1 MKLILLLSLF
11 FSFLLF
17 AGCLGMS
24 WDVSRGCKSCRCL
37 FSLFLF
43 SFFLLLFAYLI
54 PLLLPFLNC
63 CRYDP
68 PPSILSS
75 SPRFLFLSRLS
86 FVPSLSLLFSS
97 LTYLHLPRSFGSP
110 ATYRNNGRLVIFNKE
125 ILIFNF
131 HFKFSSTSLLFSF
144 EILIFIFNL

>member
-1 MKLILLLSLF
+1 MSHAGASPVGAFFLSFFSLF
-11 FSFLLF
+11 FF
-17 AGCLGMS
+17 C
-24 WDVSRGCKSCRCL
+24 
-37 FSLFLF
+37 
-43 SFFLLLFAYLI
+43 FFLLFAYLI

-63 CRYDP
+63 CWYDP

-75 SPRFLFLSRLS
+75 SPPFLFLSRLS
-86 FVPSLSLLFSS
+86 FVPSLSLSFSLLS
-97 LTYLHLPRSFGSP
+97 HTYICCPGHLAIP